1 MDTKIGVPE
10 LWNSDPRQLPTRGLD
25 DLENSIDL
33 PLLRAKSDVPGKDP
47 EITGDLG
54 EDRCVGMDALGSRRG
69 PHRLVTSHQ
78 LENLDR
84 KRRLQVHVRRLEPV
98 GTAPDKPSDVGPGV
112 GTVVPARGVQL
123 VAEPTRKDHAL
134 ATEAT
139 VRTGLPELGESVADD
154 RHPLN
159 LGLMDPNNCLG
170 LECSQNLL
178 NRENPGDVDQAIG
191 LVELH
196 QTEKQ
201 SQVLVESTLLLR
213 LDGECLPGT
222 ELGTGHCHKGQGAW
236 LGGQILEHTILSQV
250 LVNQTD
256 LAHDQALCADPRL
269 EPEVKATTELGNPGN
284 KPLEHRER
292 AARKAQTLANTIDGE
307 LGALPGVGVG
317 ELQDGALGL
326 LRFARL
332 RLSVGRANEGGW
344 LQCSATSVGRPDR
357 HQHVV
362 DEGDELGGLEG
373 RGMRGWG
380 ETRLPRR
387 HLLLESW
394 ELASQSKVTESL
406 ELSHQSVD
414 GEQSG
419 RGVELS
425 LHGRS
430 IPFVLLGPLGKQV
443 QDQL

>member
-1 MDTKIGVPE
+1 M
-10 LWNSDPRQLPTRGLD
+10 
-25 DLENSIDL
+25 
-33 PLLRAKSDVPGKDP
+33 KSDVPGKDP

-54 EDRCVGMDALGSRRG
+54 EDRCVGMDALRSRQG
-69 PHRLVTSHQ
+69 PMSLIASHK

-84 KRRLQVHVRRLEPV
+84 ERRLQVRVRRLESV
-98 GTAPDKPSDVGPGV
+98 STAPGKPSDVGPGV
-112 GTVVPARGVQL
+112 GTVVPARGIQL
-123 VAEPTRKDHAL
+123 VAEPTREHHAL
-134 ATEAT
+134 ATEAA
-139 VRTGLPELGESVADD
+139 VHTGLPELGESVADD

-159 LGLMDPNNCLG
+159 LSLMDPNNCLG
-170 LECSQNLL
+170 LECSQHLL
-178 NRENPGDVDQAIG
+178 NRENPGDVDQALG

-222 ELGTGHCHKGQGAW
+222 ELCAGHCHKGQGAR
-236 LGGQILEHTILSQV
+236 LGGQILEHTILEQV
-250 LVNQTD
+250 LVDQTD
-256 LAHDQALCADPRL
+256 LAHNQALCADPCL
-269 EPEVKATTELGNPGN
+269 EPEVEATTELGNPGH
-284 KPLEHRER
+284 KPLEYRER

-307 LGALPGVGVG
+307 LGVLPGVGVG

-326 LRFARL
+326 LRSARL
-332 RLSVGRANEGGW
+332 RLSVSRANEGGW
-344 LQCSATSVGRPDR
+344 FQRSAISVGCPDR

-362 DEGDELGGLEG
+362 DEGDEIGGLGG

-380 ETRLPRR
+380 ETRLPHR

-394 ELASQSKVTESL
+394 EIASQSEATESL
-406 ELSHQSVD
+406 ELSRQSVD

-419 RGVELS
+419 RGVELG

-430 IPFVLLGPLGKQV
+430 IPFVLLDPLGKQV